1 MSNKEKEFLREFIEL
16 YQSFPCLWKI
26 KCREYSDRN
35 AKAQAYNILIEKL
48 QTVNPEANRDSVV
61 KKINSLR
68 TTYRKELKRV
78 LESER
83 SGAGVEDIY
92 VPNLWYYESMNFI
105 RDQEIPRNTKSN
117 IEDTQLNV
125 SIFIFFFFYYNK
137 ANYVLSSLMRN
148 HFFLPRYFSR
158 IVKVYFKLLSYFF
171 CFCRV
176 ISIIA
181 VLKVQ

>member
-35 AKAQAYNILIEKL
+35 AKAQAYDILIEKL

-83 SGAGVEDIY
+83 SGAGEEDIY
-92 VPNLWYYESMNFI
+92 VPHLWYYELMNFI
-105 RDQEIPRNTKSN
+105 RDQEIPRSTKSN
-117 IEDTQLNV
+117 IEDTLLYV
-125 SIFIFFFFYYNK
+125 SIFIYIFFFYYNK

-148 HFFLPRYFSR
+148 HFFLPRYFPE
-158 IVKVYFKLLSYFF
+158 LLKYILNCSLTSFA
-171 CFCRV
+171 
-176 ISIIA
+176 SA
-181 VLKVQ
+181 E